1 MNKLKKSKFLSL
13 VLLLGIIFSLF
24 TGCSTTSNTTDL
36 NQEGQ
41 NKETVKVESNMASN
55 EDVKTNSNLK
65 VHFINVG
72 QADCIL
78 VQDGNSNML
87 IDAGN
92 NDDSNTVLNYLKKQ
106 NVSKLDYVIGT
117 HPHEDHIGSLDD
129 VIKEFDIGKVY
140 MPKVTHTSKTFKDVI
155 NAIKNKNLKITTPTP
170 GTSFNIGSSTATILA
185 PNSNEYE
192 DLNNYSIVIKLTHGN
207 NSFMFTG
214 DAEDISEKEIIKKGF
229 DLKADVLKIGHHGSS
244 SSTTVEFLNKVNP
257 KYAVIMTEKNN
268 SYGHPHKEVMDR
280 LKSKG
285 ITVYRTDEN
294 NTIVATSDG
303 SKISFNTN
311 KGSYLYGRASSTSNS
326 NNTTNTTKNTNKV
339 SNSSVSNKVESNK
352 TKKKVYYTPKGKSYH
367 STTECRT
374 LSRSKTILSGT
385 LEEAISSGHSDPCDV
400 CN

>member
-13 VLLLGIIFSLF
+13 ILVIGMLFSLL
-24 TGCSTTSNTTDL
+24 TGCSTSSNGS
-36 NQEGQ
+36 NQVNQ
-41 NKETVKVESNMASN
+41 NKETVKVESNLASN
-55 EDVKTNSNLK
+55 ENIKTNSNLK

-92 NDDSNTVLNYLKKQ
+92 NNDSNTVISYLKKQ
-106 NVSKLDYVIGT
+106 NINKLDYVIGT

-129 VIKEFDIGKVY
+129 VIKEFNIGKVY
-140 MPKVTHTSKTFKDVI
+140 MPKVTHTSKTFKDVV
-155 NAIKNKNLKITTPTP
+155 NAIKNKNLSITTPTP
-170 GTSFNIGSSTATILA
+170 GTSFTLGSSTATILA
-185 PNSNEYE
+185 PNSSEYE

-214 DAEDISEKEIIKKGF
+214 DAEDVSEKEMIKKGF
-229 DLKADVLKIGHHGSS
+229 DLKADVLKLGHHGSS
-244 SSTTVEFLNKVNP
+244 SSSTVEFLNKVNP

-268 SYGHPHKEVMDR
+268 SYGHPHKEVMDK

-303 SKISFNTN
+303 NKISFNTS
-311 KGSYLYGRASSTSNS
+311 KGSYLYGRASSNSNIKENTNNTKPSTNS
-326 NNTTNTTKNTNKV
+326 NNSKIE
-339 SNSSVSNKVESNK
+339 SSKASTSD
-352 TKKKVYYTPKGKSYH
+352 KKKVYYTPNGKSYH
-367 STTECRT
+367 LTSQCRT

-385 LEEAISSGHSDPCDV
+385 LEEAISSGHADPCDV